1 MNLNNNS
8 GYVLFLNLVLIMLI
22 GLFIPLLIQQQKIN
36 YRILNNRINAAQN
49 KEAVE
54 SALQYQLYFLNKEN
68 LLLDEKLNFNKKI
81 SIKIKGKEDDKFIYL
96 SASLED
102 EIPYNADMKL
112 EKDSKKII
120 EKKIYRSE

>member
-1 MNLNNNS
+1 MNLNNNG

-96 SASLED
+96 SASLKD
-102 EIPYNADMKL
+102 EIPYNAEMKL